1 MSAGRVNRILAVLC
15 AAIAIGVAA
24 ADGPSVAAQPQ
35 TVPAQT
41 APTQNSPART
51 APAKPLPAKPLPAQ
65 AGTFA
70 ATVTVDPSAIAL
82 GSTDNQYIG
91 LSFESGTLNGG
102 QFDNVGDL
110 PQLMRNLGRAVIR
123 FGGNSVDTSFT
134 RITPSALA
142 GLVRLV
148 KATGWSVL
156 YSENLGRF
164 NAKTVTKDVRRVSA
178 ALGGRLAAVGCGNE
192 PDLFP
197 NVGLRLPSYPESA
210 YLAQAARCL
219 AAVRAGDPSAPIE
232 GPDTSGIG
240 WLTGYADA
248 EVGQLR
254 WIGQHYY
261 PMGCGLGGRTPAA
274 FAQALL
280 SPGQAAKEARFFSG
294 AAKSALAGAAPL
306 RISETNSACH
316 GGAVGASDSY
326 ASALWV
332 IDYLLTGVEHGVT
345 GFNFH
350 GGLSNICDGYT
361 PLCRVGYN
369 EYAAQPIYYGM
380 LFTHLLGS
388 GKLEPVTVTTPGSGD
403 NVTAFALQPLRGS
416 GLRVMAENLTGT
428 VARVTLRTGGTAS
441 SATVLRLTGPSLLAT
456 SGVRIQGA
464 SVAYNGS
471 FSPGAPDTIGCS
483 SGSCQV
489 TLAPYSAA
497 LVTVG

>member
-1 MSAGRVNRILAVLC
+1 MRAGRVNRIIVVVC

-24 ADGPSVAAQPQ
+24 ASVATSSAQPQAAAAQPG
-35 TVPAQT
+35 A
-41 APTQNSPART
+41 
-51 APAKPLPAKPLPAQ
+51 
-65 AGTFA
+65 FA
-70 ATVTVDPSAIAL
+70 ATVTVAPSGLAL

-102 QFDNVGDL
+102 QFDDVGNL
-110 PQLMRNLGRAVIR
+110 PQLLRNLGRAVIR
-123 FGGNSVDTSFT
+123 FGGNSVDTAFAT
-134 RITPSALA
+134 ITPSALA
-142 GLVRLV
+142 GLARLA
-148 KATGWSVL
+148 KATGWTVL
-156 YSENLGRF
+156 YSENLGHF
-164 NAKTVTKDVRRVSA
+164 EAKTATRDVRRVSA
-178 ALGGRLAAVGCGNE
+178 ALGGHLAAFACGNE

-197 NVGLRLPSYPESA
+197 NAGLRSSSYTESV
-210 YLAQAARCL
+210 YLAQAERCL

-240 WLTGYADA
+240 WLPGYADA
-248 EVGQLR
+248 EAGQLR

-280 SPGQAAKEARFFSG
+280 SPGQAAKQAGFFS
-294 AAKSALAGAAPL
+294 AAARAALSGAAPL

-332 IDYLLTGVEHGVT
+332 VDYLLTGVEHGVT

-350 GGLSNICDGYT
+350 GGLSNVCDGYT
-361 PLCRVGYN
+361 PLCQVGGN
-369 EYAAQPIYYGM
+369 EYAAQPVYYGM
-380 LFTHLLGS
+380 LFTHLLGT
-388 GKLEPVTVTTPGSGD
+388 GNLEPVTVTTRDAGG
-403 NVTAFALQPLRGS
+403 NVTAFALRPPSGS
-416 GLRVMAENLTGT
+416 GVRVMTENLTGS
-428 VARVTLRTGGTAS
+428 VARVTLRTGGPAS
-441 SATVLRLTGPSLLAT
+441 SAAVLRLTGPSLLAT

-464 SVAYNGS
+464 SVAADGS
-471 FSPGAPDTIGCS
+471 FRPGAPSTVGCS
-483 SGSCQV
+483 SGSCRL